1 MLAASHLTRRFEDRL
16 AVDDVSFEIAA
27 GEILALL
34 GPNGAGKTTTLR
46 MLAGLI
52 LPTSGAVTIDGVAVT
67 AASAHGLRGRVGF
80 LTETPGLWDRL
91 TVRRNLLV
99 HAGLQGVAAPA
110 DAVDRALAA
119 FDLRD
124 RADDRA
130 AELSKGLRQRVA
142 LARTLL
148 HDPAIVL
155 LDEPTSGL
163 DPESARD
170 VRRMIGRMRDQG
182 RAVLISTHNL
192 DEAERI
198 ADRVA
203 VLRTRLIALDTP
215 EALRSRLFER
225 RVRIA
230 VTGDT
235 DPLVTLL
242 HRRGIADVR
251 VEQSA
256 AGRLD
261 GSTAGSTPAGS
272 RGDRQTGALSIGVGS
287 DATALQTPDIVR
299 LLVEAGARIDAVVR
313 EEPSIE
319 DVYLRLM
326 DPHAN
331 SATREARR

>member
-16 AVDDVSFEIAA
+16 AVDDVSFDIAA

-52 LPTSGAVTIDGVAVT
+52 LPTSGTVTIDGVSVT
-67 AASAHGLRGRVGF
+67 AASAPGLRGRVGF

-91 TVRRNLLV
+91 TVHRNLLV
-99 HAGLQGVAAPA
+99 HAELQGVASPA
-110 DAVDRALAA
+110 DAVARALVA
-119 FDLRD
+119 FDLGD
-124 RADDRA
+124 RAGDRA

-170 VRRMIGRMRDQG
+170 VRRMIARMREQG

-192 DEAERI
+192 DEAERV

-203 VLRTRLIALDTP
+203 VLRTRLIALDAP

-225 RVRIA
+225 RVRVVVA
-230 VTGDT
+230 GDASPLAAMLRGHGVT
-235 DPLVTLL
+235 
-242 HRRGIADVR
+242 DVR
-251 VEQSA
+251 I
-256 AGRLD
+256 D
-261 GSTAGSTPAGS
+261 G
-272 RGDRQTGALSIGVGS
+272 GALSIGT
-287 DATALQTPDIVR
+287 TANAAAIQTPDLVR
-299 LLVEAGARIDAVVR
+299 LLVEEGARIQAVAP

-326 DPHAN
+326 EPHTGAHR
-331 SATREARR
+331 SEARR